1 VLTFHGCG
9 HVIKE
14 GGGSLTLN
22 DIMHGGGHVD

>member
-1 VLTFHGCG
+1 MFHSCG

-22 DIMHGGGHVD
+22 DIMHGGGHAD